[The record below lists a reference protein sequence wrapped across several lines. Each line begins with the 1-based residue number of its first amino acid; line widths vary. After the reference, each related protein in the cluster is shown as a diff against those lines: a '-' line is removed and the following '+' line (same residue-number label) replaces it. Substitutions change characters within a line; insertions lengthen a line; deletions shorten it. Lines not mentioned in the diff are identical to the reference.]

1 MERKIII
8 DGGLVPTARV
18 KNQTLLDFLLDLEF
32 IGVQQH
38 LAGEYVLGQCVK
50 AGIYVKGVNFD
61 GMPLGGGNPKNSYNG
76 LMPLRKT
83 LRLVTKKCGVKGG
96 RVLVDAVANDMLVA
110 DNLDLLKKTLTAVS
124 DNRLAING

>member
-50 AGIYVKGVNFD
+50 AGIHVKGVNFD
-61 GMPLGGGNPKNSYNG
+61 GMQRIP
-76 LMPLRKT
+76 T
-83 LRLVTKKCGVKGG
+83 
-96 RVLVDAVANDMLVA
+96 
-110 DNLDLLKKTLTAVS
+110 TA
-124 DNRLAING
+124 

>member
-38 LAGEYVLGQCVK
+38 LAGEYVLEQ
-50 AGIYVKGVNFD
+50 
-61 GMPLGGGNPKNSYNG
+61 
-76 LMPLRKT
+76 
-83 LRLVTKKCGVKGG
+83 
-96 RVLVDAVANDMLVA
+96 
-110 DNLDLLKKTLTAVS
+110 
-124 DNRLAING
+124 